1 MKETGDAATVTILGK
16 EFMVACPEDQRNE
29 LFAAARLLDSRMREI
44 QSSGKVIGSERCAIM
59 AALNIA
65 AELLTL
71 KSGGSVP
78 GEFNERLR
86 QLQSKI
92 DFALQGRSSAA

>member
-1 MKETGDAATVTILGK
+1 MKDASDAATVTILGK

-29 LFAAARLLDSRMREI
+29 LYAAARLLDGKMREI

-71 KSGGSVP
+71 KSGGTVP

-86 QLQSKI
+86 LLQSKI
-92 DFALQGRSSAA
+92 DSALQGWSSAA